1 MMFAKMNGKL
11 EIAYYKEFSITRREI
26 ILDPL
31 FC

>member
-1 MMFAKMNGKL
+1 MMVARMNGKL
-11 EIAYYKEFSITRREI
+11 EIAYYKEFSIIRREI